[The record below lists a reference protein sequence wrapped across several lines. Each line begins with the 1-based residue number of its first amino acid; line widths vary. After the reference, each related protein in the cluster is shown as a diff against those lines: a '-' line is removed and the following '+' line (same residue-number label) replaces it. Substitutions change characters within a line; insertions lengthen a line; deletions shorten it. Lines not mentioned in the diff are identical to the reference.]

1 MSNGQ
6 EEKKIMKPENVIQV
20 TPVKVREG
28 FARKKEDSVILERK
42 REITPATERQRSIPE
57 KKVKIR
63 LG

>member
-1 MSNGQ
+1 L
-6 EEKKIMKPENVIQV
+6 KPENVIQV

-57 KKVKIR
+57 KKGKK
-63 LG
+63 